1 MKNIESVRK
10 LKESL
15 RRQYGSALESVR
27 IFGSVARNTSGPHS
41 DIDVMIILDRPSGV
55 VDWRTEREI
64 RSLAYPIELE
74 EDVVFD
80 LKVLAAEDLENIK
93 GHTPFMERV
102 KNEGVRI

>member
-1 MKNIESVRK
+1 MKNIKSVMK

-15 RRQYGSALESVR
+15 LQHYGEALESVR
-27 IFGSVARNTSGPHS
+27 VFGSVARDTSGPLS
-41 DIDVMIILDRPSGV
+41 DIDVMIILDRPSRA

-80 LKVLAAEDLENIK
+80 LKVLAKDDLENLK
-93 GHTPFMERV
+93 GHTPFMEQVR
-102 KNEGVRI
+102 NEGVRI

>member
-27 IFGSVARNTSGPHS
+27 IFGSVARDTSGPNS
-41 DIDVMIILDRPSGV
+41 DIDVMIILDRPSGA

-80 LKVLAAEDLENIK
+80 LKVLAEEDLETIK
-93 GHTPFMERV
+93 GHTPFMEQV

>member
-15 RRQYGSALESVR
+15 LRHYGATLESVR
-27 IFGSVARNTSGPHS
+27 IFGSVARDTSGPLS
-41 DIDVMIILDRPSGV
+41 DIDVMIILDQPSRSV
-55 VDWRTEREI
+55 NWRTEREI

-80 LKVLAAEDLENIK
+80 LKVLAKEDLENIK

-102 KNEGVRI
+102 RSEGVRI